1 VTKRSAGFSE
11 SLRKFLQKPAGQKL
25 ESIIFR
31 LRKCFPAGPTEIT
44 LPFGAKWLAAS
55 SALDGR
61 LRAGEFESAETSF
74 VLKFL
79 QPGMIVVDIGA
90 HHGFYTLLASIRVGA
105 SGRVIAFEPSP
116 RERSRLVKHIQLN
129 KCGNVEVVPLAVAR
143 AESQMDLYVV
153 EGAED
158 YCNSLRPPA
167 TQSPTHR
174 LRVEVTSL
182 DEYLSRQ
189 GIEQVHFLKLDTEG
203 AELEVLRGSASALR
217 KRPRPVVMSEVAEIR
232 TAAWGYSALEIV
244 RFMQHQ
250 DYQWFRILPGGS
262 LAELTPDHDLHDT
275 NLVAVPKERL
285 DEIRPQFVVPQD

>member
-1 VTKRSAGFSE
+1 M
-11 SLRKFLQKPAGQKL
+11 
-25 ESIIFR
+25 
-31 LRKCFPAGPTEIT
+31 
-44 LPFGAKWLAAS
+44 
-55 SALDGR
+55 
-61 LRAGEFESAETSF
+61 GEFESAETSF

-90 HHGFYTLLASIRVGA
+90 HHGFYTLLASIRVGP

-167 TQSPTHR
+167 TQSPTRR

-182 DEYLSRQ
+182 DEYLRRQ

-203 AELEVLRGSASALR
+203 AELEVLRGGASVLR

-232 TAAWGYSALEIV
+232 TAAWGYSALDIV

-250 DYQWFRILPGGS
+250 DYQWFRILPEGS
-262 LAELTPDHDLHDT
+262 LAELTPDYDLNDT
-275 NLVAVPKERL
+275 NLVAVPQERL
-285 DEIRPQFVVPQD
+285 GEIRRKFVDPQD